1 MTTELTMKQQ
11 EQLTP
16 EEYSH
21 FLAYGDP
28 VSVDTELTPDEVQM
42 INEWSNLYGL
52 DTE

>member
-1 MTTELTMKQQ
+1 MTTELTMEQQ

-28 VSVDTELTPDEVQM
+28 VQNDTELTPDEVVM
-42 INEWSNLYGL
+42 INEWRDLYGL
-52 DTE
+52 GTE